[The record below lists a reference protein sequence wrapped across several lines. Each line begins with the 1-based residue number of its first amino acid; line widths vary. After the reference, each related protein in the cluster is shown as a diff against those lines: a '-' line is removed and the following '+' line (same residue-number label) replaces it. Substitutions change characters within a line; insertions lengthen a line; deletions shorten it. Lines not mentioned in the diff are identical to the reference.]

1 MGNDDELKPSGRMLN
16 FSTLLSQYKDIFGD
30 VAKGLRELERKPS
43 TPQVNP
49 DDIPTYDGIE
59 FSSPGSKEL
68 DILSKGMDNANK
80 AFEDSIG
87 DLIGAK
93 ERQDAARNIGL
104 EAINKQNAEIDQ
116 QLKEMNEFLRSTSG
130 SPDIT
135 SFTGNLDNAPTI
147 DDEVKESVNKY
158 LQTKKDLIDKILEL
172 MSACGEF
179 SRNTNEDIVRR
190 VEEARFERRQLEGK
204 TIEELEEIRDV
215 YIAKKEELDK
225 EELDKEKIIR

>member
-1 MGNDDELKPSGRMLN
+1 MSNDDELKPSGSIIN
-16 FSTLLSQYKDIFGD
+16 FKTLLSQYKDIFGD

-49 DDIPTYDGIE
+49 DDIPSYDGID
-59 FSSPGSKEL
+59 FRDSSLSEL
-68 DILSKGMDNANK
+68 DRLNK
-80 AFEDSIG
+80 EINKSNQAFEDSFTG
-87 DLIGAK
+87 LLDDK
-93 ERQDAARNIGL
+93 NKQDEARRS
-104 EAINKQNAEIDQ
+104 AIEILSKQNAEIDQ

-158 LQTKKDLIDKILEL
+158 LQTKKDLIDEILEL

-190 VEEARFERRQLEGK
+190 VEEARFERRQLEKK
-204 TIEELEEIRDV
+204 TIEELEEIKES
-215 YIAKKEELDK
+215 YINKKEELKEDK
-225 EELDKEKIIR
+225 FTK